1 MLVQSHRAVA
11 APPSEDTVEQ
21 QGVWFVPI
29 VAGMIGTAIF
39 TAGGFGVRAIWNEMK
54 TPNGTIVADTDIAVE
69 SLDGA
74 TSSWYAGRGPLS
86 GERNSFSGWKY
97 DEDYASDEKLKSHYQ
112 YWDIWV
118 DYVQWDEDKEYYATT
133 DTQSFWGDLFYLPC
147 CINSAYNYGNH
158 GDEDTGYV
166 IQSGIAEM
174 NHLTHEFD
182 SQVNKWQA
190 DPDLEDRGFTYNP
203 EVYANISDMRYD
215 VTRNSQGK
223 AIKVQGWIYTPR
235 RDRTHKVAS
244 DMPADKSATQTVQ
257 ILDLSSRLDRY
268 VMRRNKSKLYWKRT
282 TKEISA
288 GHPATATFT
297 DGSTMPT
304 NMPTSSTWTGP
315 YPHQKITTENW

>member
-1 MLVQSHRAVA
+1 MYV
-11 APPSEDTVEQ
+11 
-21 QGVWFVPI
+21 I
-29 VAGMIGTAIF
+29 VTAIDE
-39 TAGGFGVRAIWNEMK
+39 GVRYTYNEMK

-74 TSSWYAGRGPLS
+74 TSSWYVGRGPLS
-86 GERNSFSGWKY
+86 GERNSFSEWKY

-118 DYVQWDEDKEYYATT
+118 DYVQWDEDKEYYVTT
-133 DTQSFWGDLFYLPC
+133 DSQSFYGHNLYLPG
-147 CINSAYNYGNH
+147 CINDAYNYGNF
-158 GDEDTGYV
+158 GDEDTGNTGYV
-166 IQSGIAEM
+166 IQLGYAEM
-174 NHLTHEFD
+174 NHLSHVFD
-182 SQVNKWQA
+182 SQINKWQA

-203 EVYANISDMRYD
+203 EVHANISDMRYD
-215 VTRNSQGK
+215 VTRNRWGQ

-235 RDRTHKVAS
+235 ANKTVRIAS
-244 DMPADKSATQTVQ
+244 DMPADKSATQTVD
-257 ILDLSSRLDRY
+257 LLSLSSRLDSYR
-268 VMRRNKSKLYWKRT
+268 MRRNKSKLYWKRT
-282 TKEISA
+282 SKEISA